1 MINLILVVGAVLRLI
16 SLNQSL
22 WLDEATSAIVAK
34 MPLTDIFTKFLPGDF
49 HPPFYYVFLH
59 FWTILFGTSE
69 IALRAPS
76 LLAGILTIY
85 IVYLIGKELS
95 GEKIGLAAG
104 ALMATSGLHIY
115 YSQEARMYS
124 LATLF
129 VTLSVLFF
137 TKTLHAGR
145 VGDFIKFGLFLSLSF
160 LTDYLPALIIP
171 VFWIAAAVNKKNLN
185 WLKKFVMSHIILL
198 VSILLWAPTLLKQV
212 SLGLSVQT
220 LSPAWYQILG
230 LTTLKNLALIPTKFI
245 LGRISFDDK
254 FFYGTLVVILCTLTG
269 YILFRALKAP
279 KIIWVW
285 LILPVLVGIVIGFK
299 IPVLYY
305 FRFLFVLP
313 AFYILTSFGIS
324 ALGKYKNR
332 ALYIFIGIN
341 VITSLY
347 YLFTPRF
354 QREDWRAAAKA
365 LGDEKIIFP
374 SDSQKEA
381 LIYYKKDS
389 QIINSTQLGR
399 NDREV
404 WLSRYVWEL
413 FDPGDTARLKI
424 ESLGYNK
431 TSTHNFNGVVFF
443 KYARSN

>member
-1 MINLILVVGAVLRLI
+1 MINLILAIGAILRLI

-22 WLDEATSAIVAK
+22 WLDEATSALVAR

-49 HPPFYYVFLH
+49 HPPFYYAILH

-69 IALRAPS
+69 IALRVPS

-85 IVYLIGKELS
+85 IVYLIGKELEDQKV
-95 GEKIGLAAG
+95 GIMAAI
-104 ALMATSGLHIY
+104 LLATSGLHIY

-124 LATLF
+124 LAALF
-129 VTLSVLFF
+129 VALSVLFF

-160 LTDYLPALIIP
+160 LTDYLAALIIP
-171 VFWIAAAVNKKNLN
+171 VFWIVAAVNKKNLI

-198 VSILLWAPTLLKQV
+198 IPGLLWGSTLLKQIN
-212 SLGLSVQT
+212 LGFSIQS

-254 FFYGTLVVILCTLTG
+254 FFYGTLVVILCGLTG
-269 YILFRALKAP
+269 YILFKASKAP
-279 KIIWVW
+279 KIIWIW
-285 LILPVLVGIVIGFK
+285 LILPVLAGIVIGFK

-313 AFYILTSFGIS
+313 AFYILIAFGIS
-324 ALGKYKNR
+324 SLGRYKKQ
-332 ALYIFIGIN
+332 ALYVFLGIN
-341 VITSLY
+341 LMTSFY
-347 YLFTPRF
+347 YLLTPRF
-354 QREDWRAAAKA
+354 QREDWRAAARA

-389 QIINSTQLGR
+389 QLINSTQLGR
-399 NDREV
+399 NDKEV
-404 WLSRYVWEL
+404 WLSRYVWEI
-413 FDPGDTARLKI
+413 FDPSDTARLRI

-431 TSTHNFNGVVFF
+431 TQEFNFGGVILW
-443 KYARSN
+443 KYKRS

>member
-1 MINLILVVGAVLRLI
+1 MINLILAIGAILRLI

-22 WLDEATSAIVAK
+22 WLDEATSAVAAR

-49 HPPFYYVFLH
+49 HPPFYYAILH

-69 IALRAPS
+69 IALRVPS

-85 IVYLIGKELS
+85 IVYLIGKELEDQKV
-95 GEKIGLAAG
+95 GIMAAI
-104 ALMATSGLHIY
+104 LLATSGLHIY

-124 LATLF
+124 LAALF
-129 VTLSVLFF
+129 VALSVLFF

-160 LTDYLPALIIP
+160 LTDYLAALIIP
-171 VFWIAAAVNKKNLN
+171 VFWIVAAVNKKNLI

-198 VSILLWAPTLLKQV
+198 IPGLLWGSTLLKQIN
-212 SLGLSVQT
+212 LGFSIQS

-254 FFYGTLVVILCTLTG
+254 FFYGTLVVILCGLTG
-269 YILFRALKAP
+269 YILFKASKAP
-279 KIIWVW
+279 KIIWIW
-285 LILPVLVGIVIGFK
+285 LILPVLAGIVIGFK

-313 AFYILTSFGIS
+313 AFYILIAFGIS
-324 ALGKYKNR
+324 SLGRYKKQ
-332 ALYIFIGIN
+332 ALYVFLGIN
-341 VITSLY
+341 LMTSFY
-347 YLFTPRF
+347 YLLTPRF
-354 QREDWRAAAKA
+354 QREDWRAAARA

-389 QIINSTQLGR
+389 QLINSTQLGR
-399 NDREV
+399 NDKEV
-404 WLSRYVWEL
+404 WLSRYVWEI
-413 FDPGDTARLKI
+413 FDPSDTARLRI

-431 TSTHNFNGVVFF
+431 TQEFNFGGVILW
-443 KYARSN
+443 KYKRS